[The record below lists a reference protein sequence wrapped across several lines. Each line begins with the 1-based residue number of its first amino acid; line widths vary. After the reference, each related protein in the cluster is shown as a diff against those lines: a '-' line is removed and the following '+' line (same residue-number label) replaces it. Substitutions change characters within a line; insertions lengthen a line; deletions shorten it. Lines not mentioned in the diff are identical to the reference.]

1 MYFNF
6 GFRHRYY
13 TLNDAHSLDEANFK
27 RSGQAISMAAVEF
40 TSTKFALN
48 TYLST
53 RIKESSFHGSIQNIA
68 T

>member
-40 TSTKFALN
+40 TSTKFAPE
-48 TYLST
+48 YLFEHT
-53 RIKESSFHGSIQNIA
+53 NKRIFVPW
-68 T
+68 